1 MTRSTKAAVIGLLVV
16 LNGGFKLTDKTA
28 EKVYIVRRVGHG

>member
-1 MTRSTKAAVIGLLVV
+1 MTRSVKAAVIGLLLV
-16 LNGGFKLTDKTA
+16 LIVAA